1 MFFGTAVLTIA
12 IAVALIGALFGA
24 LVWRL
29 GAARRPGRLL
39 LSWAIAALAMGCT
52 GALRLVRFQQQL
64 GIANAHSQLVV
75 LAGLFSAF
83 IGIAL
88 VPSTLALRVRARRLP
103 GSQLARVTLSSG
115 AWALLG
121 LLLAVIVGLAVDPSN
136 APFVPLSG
144 GHWRSR
150 SNESLQQMGA

>member
-1 MFFGTAVLTIA
+1 MSFGTAVLRIA

-24 LVWRL
+24 LAWRL

-39 LSWAIAALAMGCT
+39 VSWAIAAMALGCMG
-52 GALRLVRFQQQL
+52 AFRLVRIQQQL
-64 GIANAHSQLVV
+64 GIANARSQSVL

-88 VPSTLALRVRARRLP
+88 APSTIALRVRARRLP
-103 GSQLARVTLSSG
+103 ESQLARVAFSSG

-121 LLLAVIVGLAVDPSN
+121 LLLAVIVGLAVDLSN
-136 APFVPLSG
+136 VPFVPLPG
-144 GHWRSR
+144 GH
-150 SNESLQQMGA
+150 